1 MDLLIE
7 TCRADQVSPERRA
20 LLDAMYQ
27 REFGWDRLVYA
38 APEWYLMG
46 NVGDSPVGR
55 VGMLQRTITV
65 GETSLP
71 VGGITGVVTEPEWRG
86 QGVASRL
93 VRQAVRFLS
102 DELGL
107 QFGNRLFVFLP
118 LPGMSNLHRVE
129 AGTQRAELFEH
140 FRLPNRLLLP
150 GGPWQDHKHGGTNQ
164 AELVKLH
171 GSLL

>member
-107 QFGNRLFVFLP
+107 QFGLLTCQRRLGPFYEKLGWGPVEGPTVYAQPDGPRTCPGLTMIVECGSAPWPEGPIDMRGLP
-118 LPGMSNLHRVE
+118 
-129 AGTQRAELFEH
+129 
-140 FRLPNRLLLP
+140 
-150 GGPWQDHKHGGTNQ
+150 W
-164 AELVKLH
+164 
-171 GSLL
+171 